1 MLLLDF
7 TLLEDHIA
15 QVARL
20 QNPLG
25 LVAVAHILQPGLA
38 TYAALGAVDR
48 LEEFLLDH
56 GFHGFVAD
64 HQLVLILLVVIVDAL
79 AQLVRQLE
87 DFDGGQ
93 LAQLDEGR
101 LEVFVVRGDLVVHL
115 DATVLQDRVQ
125 RLSLLSA
132 LTLTVED

>member
-7 TLLEDHIA
+7 TILENHFA

-20 QNPLG
+20 QDPLC

-38 TYAALGAVDR
+38 TDSALGAVDR
-48 LEEFLLDH
+48 LEESFLDH
-56 GFHGFVAD
+56 GLHGFVAD

-93 LAQLDEGR
+93 LAQLDEGW
-101 LEVFVVRGDLVVHL
+101 LEVFVVGRDLVVHL

-125 RLSLLSA
+125 RLSFLSA
-132 LTLTVED
+132 LTLTVQD

>member
-38 TYAALGAVDR
+38 TNAALDAVDR
-48 LEEFLLDH
+48 LEEFLLDQVL
-56 GFHGFVAD
+56 HGFVAD

>member
-38 TYAALGAVDR
+38 TDAALGAVDR

-56 GFHGFVAD
+56 VLHGFVAD

-79 AQLVRQLE
+79 AELVRQLE